1 MAQLMLPTWT
11 CLYQVDRQ
19 LHSLHG
25 VDLPRPVALT
35 QLATFVVAGVV
46 AFLALHLAG
55 VAFTA
60 ESALF
65 FLGPPAL
72 LGYLSTHEI
81 PFMDHRRPL
90 GWTVTQLRH
99 VAEPS
104 ILDTLSRRREPSQLR
119 LVAAC
124 DAARRVTP

>member
-1 MAQLMLPTWT
+1 MLPTWT
-11 CLYQVDRQ
+11 RLYRVDRQ

-35 QLATFVVAGVV
+35 QLATFVVTGVV
-46 AFLALHLAG
+46 VFLVLHLAG
-55 VAFTA
+55 VPFTA
-60 ESALF
+60 ESSLF

-72 LGYLSTHEI
+72 LGYMSTHEI

-90 GWTVTQLRH
+90 GWTLTQLRH
-99 VAEPS
+99 MFEPP
-104 ILDTLSRRREPSQLR
+104 ILDTLSRRREASQLR

-124 DAARRVTP
+124 DAVRGVSL